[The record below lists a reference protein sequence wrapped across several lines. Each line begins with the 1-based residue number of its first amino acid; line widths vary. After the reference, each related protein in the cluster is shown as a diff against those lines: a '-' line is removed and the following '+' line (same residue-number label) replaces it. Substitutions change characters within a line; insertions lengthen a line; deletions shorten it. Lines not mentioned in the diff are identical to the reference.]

1 MASKALIQLGFLLC
15 RMCVL
20 FVQYERLESLYG
32 FFFDVVS
39 AMRIDIIKLSS
50 QENM

>member
-15 RMCVL
+15 RMSVL

-32 FFFDVVS
+32 FFDVVS